1 MRCTLCTIARRKRR
15 RYLFIKR
22 KQYLFLENFQMI
34 KPKLT
39 RFKYFFLLTFLWTL
53 SACENSSLS
62 NFDFDFRGNSFDTSD
77 AALQATQSR
86 PKANELGIIS
96 YPTYQIAI
104 ARRDDTIESMAERLG
119 QNPGELARYNG
130 LAEGERLRNGEV
142 LALPRTGSRGGQ
154 YLESSDEIEETT
166 LSKDINVLELAD
178 NALKVAGGA
187 ENNQLDRTSSDTK
200 NLMDPIKHSVVR
212 GETVF
217 TISRLYNISVRSL
230 ADWNGLDSNYTL
242 REKQILIIPLVDKK
256 AAKNTQKEVVES
268 AAPAPPS
275 SKKPQPRNVNKQE
288 FSESTKT
295 KISVPENGRM
305 AYPLEGLI
313 IREYSKNINDGI
325 DFTAQAGTKVVAADT
340 GLVATVTEDIN
351 QIAIV
356 VLKHPGNILTVYANL
371 TNIKVATNQNVNRG
385 DILGEIPDGDPPYL
399 HFEIR
404 EGFES
409 VDPLEYLNN

>member
-1 MRCTLCTIARRKRR
+1 
-15 RYLFIKR
+15 
-22 KQYLFLENFQMI
+22 MI

-39 RFKYFFLLTFLWTL
+39 KFKYFFLLTILWAL

-96 YPTYQIAI
+96 YPTYQIAV

-119 QNPGELARYNG
+119 QDPGELARYNG

-178 NALKVAGGA
+178 NALKVAGGSA
-187 ENNQLDRTSSDTK
+187 NNQLDRTSSDAK
-200 NLMDPIKHSVVR
+200 NLMDPIKHNVVR

-230 ADWNGLDSNYTL
+230 ADWNGLDSDYTL
-242 REKQILIIPLVDKK
+242 REGQILIIPLVDKK
-256 AAKNTQKEVVES
+256 ATKNTQKEIDQS
-268 AAPAPPS
+268 AVPAPPS
-275 SKKPQPRNVNKQE
+275 SKKPQPRNVNTQE
-288 FSESTKT
+288 FSKSTDT
-295 KISVPENGRM
+295 KISVPEDGKM
-305 AYPLEGLI
+305 AYPLEGLV

-325 DFTAQAGTKVVAADT
+325 DFTARAGTKVVAADT

-371 TNIKVATNQNVNRG
+371 TNIKVSTNQNVNRG

>member
-1 MRCTLCTIARRKRR
+1 
-15 RYLFIKR
+15 
-22 KQYLFLENFQMI
+22 MI

-39 RFKYFFLLTFLWTL
+39 KFKYFFLLTILWAL

-119 QNPGELARYNG
+119 QDPGDLARYNG

-178 NALKVAGGA
+178 NALKVAGGSA
-187 ENNQLDRTSSDTK
+187 NNQLDRTSSDAK
-200 NLMDPIKHSVVR
+200 NLMDPIKHNVVR

-230 ADWNGLDSNYTL
+230 ADWNGLDSDYTL
-242 REKQILIIPLVDKK
+242 REGQILIIPLVDKK
-256 AAKNTQKEVVES
+256 ATQNTQKEVVES
-268 AAPAPPS
+268 EAPAPPS

-288 FSESTKT
+288 FSESTNT

-305 AYPLEGLI
+305 AYPLEGLV

-325 DFTAQAGTKVVAADT
+325 DFTARAGTKVVAADT

-371 TNIKVATNQNVNRG
+371 TNIKVSTNQNVNRG

>member
-1 MRCTLCTIARRKRR
+1 
-15 RYLFIKR
+15 
-22 KQYLFLENFQMI
+22 MI

-39 RFKYFFLLTFLWTL
+39 KFKYFFLLTILWAL

-77 AALQATQSR
+77 AARQATQSR

-96 YPTYQIAI
+96 YPTYQIAV

-119 QNPGELARYNG
+119 QDPGELARYNG

-187 ENNQLDRTSSDTK
+187 GNNQLDRTSSDAK
-200 NLMDPIKHSVVR
+200 NLMDPIKHNVVR

-230 ADWNGLDSNYTL
+230 ADWNGLDSDYTL
-242 REKQILIIPLVDKK
+242 REGQILIIPLVDKK
-256 AAKNTQKEVVES
+256 ATQNTQKEVVES
-268 AAPAPPS
+268 EAPAPPS
-275 SKKPQPRNVNKQE
+275 SKKPQPRNVNTQE
-288 FSESTKT
+288 FSKSTDT
-295 KISVPENGRM
+295 KISVPENGKM
-305 AYPLEGLI
+305 AYPLEGLV

-371 TNIKVATNQNVNRG
+371 TNIKVSTNQNVNRG

>member
-1 MRCTLCTIARRKRR
+1 
-15 RYLFIKR
+15 
-22 KQYLFLENFQMI
+22 MI

-39 RFKYFFLLTFLWTL
+39 KFKYFFLLTILWAL

-96 YPTYQIAI
+96 YPTYQIAV

-178 NALKVAGGA
+178 NALKVAGGSA
-187 ENNQLDRTSSDTK
+187 NNQLDRTSSDAK
-200 NLMDPIKHSVVR
+200 NLMDPIKHNVVR

-230 ADWNGLDSNYTL
+230 ADWNGLDSDYTL
-242 REKQILIIPLVDKK
+242 REGQILIIPLVDKK
-256 AAKNTQKEVVES
+256 ATKNTQKEIDES
-268 AAPAPPS
+268 AVPAPPS
-275 SKKPQPRNVNKQE
+275 SKKPQPRNVNTQE
-288 FSESTKT
+288 FSKSTDT
-295 KISVPENGRM
+295 KISVPENGKM
-305 AYPLEGLI
+305 AYPIEGLV

-325 DFTAQAGTKVVAADT
+325 DFTARAGTKVVAADT

-371 TNIKVATNQNVNRG
+371 TNIKVSTNQNVNRG

>member
-1 MRCTLCTIARRKRR
+1 
-15 RYLFIKR
+15 
-22 KQYLFLENFQMI
+22 MI

-39 RFKYFFLLTFLWTL
+39 KFKYFFLLTILWAL

-96 YPTYQIAI
+96 YPTYQIAV

-187 ENNQLDRTSSDTK
+187 ENNQLDRTSSDAK
-200 NLMDPIKHSVVR
+200 NLMDPIKHNVVR

-230 ADWNGLDSNYTL
+230 ADWNGLDSDYTL
-242 REKQILIIPLVDKK
+242 REGQILIIPLVDKK
-256 AAKNTQKEVVES
+256 ATKNTQKEIDES
-268 AAPAPPS
+268 AVPAPPS
-275 SKKPQPRNVNKQE
+275 SKKPQPRNVNTQE
-288 FSESTKT
+288 FSKSTDT
-295 KISVPENGRM
+295 KISVPENGKM
-305 AYPLEGLI
+305 AYPLEGLV

-325 DFTAQAGTKVVAADT
+325 DFTARAGTKVVAADT

-371 TNIKVATNQNVNRG
+371 TNIKVSTNQNVNRG

>member
-1 MRCTLCTIARRKRR
+1 
-15 RYLFIKR
+15 
-22 KQYLFLENFQMI
+22 MI

-39 RFKYFFLLTFLWTL
+39 KFKYFFLLTILWTSSSCEK
-53 SACENSSLS
+53 SALS

-86 PKANELGIIS
+86 PKADELGIIS

-104 ARRDDTIESMAERLG
+104 ARRSDTIESMADRLG
-119 QNPGELARYNG
+119 QNPSELARYNG

-142 LALPRTGSRGGQ
+142 LALPKTGTRGGE
-154 YLESSDEIEETT
+154 YLETSDEIEETT
-166 LSKDINVLELAD
+166 LSRDINVLELAD

-187 ENNQLDRTSSDTK
+187 RNNQLDRTSSDPK
-200 NLMDPIKHSVVR
+200 NSMDPIKHNVVR

-217 TISRLYNISVRSL
+217 IISRLYNISVRSL
-230 ADWNGLDSNYTL
+230 ADWNGLDSDYTL
-242 REKQILIIPLVDKK
+242 REGQILIVPLVDKK
-256 AAKNTQKEVVES
+256 ATKNTKKKVVKS
-268 AAPAPPS
+268 VAPPPPS
-275 SKKPQPRNVNKQE
+275 SKKPQPRNMNNQE
-288 FSESTKT
+288 YSESSNN
-295 KISVPENGRM
+295 KISVPESGRM

-351 QIAIV
+351 QIAII

-371 TNIKVATNQNVNRG
+371 TNINVSTNQNVNRG
-385 DILGEIPDGDPPYL
+385 DILGEIPNGDPPYL

>member
-1 MRCTLCTIARRKRR
+1 
-15 RYLFIKR
+15 
-22 KQYLFLENFQMI
+22 MI

-39 RFKYFFLLTFLWTL
+39 KFKYFFLLTILWAL

-96 YPTYQIAI
+96 YPTYQIAV

-178 NALKVAGGA
+178 NALKVAGGSA
-187 ENNQLDRTSSDTK
+187 NNQLDRTSSDAK
-200 NLMDPIKHSVVR
+200 NLMDPIKHNVVR

-230 ADWNGLDSNYTL
+230 ADWNGLDSDYTL
-242 REKQILIIPLVDKK
+242 REGQILIIPLVDKK
-256 AAKNTQKEVVES
+256 ATKNTQKEIDES
-268 AAPAPPS
+268 AVPAPPS
-275 SKKPQPRNVNKQE
+275 SKKPQPRNVNTQE
-288 FSESTKT
+288 FSKSTDT
-295 KISVPENGRM
+295 KISVPENGKM
-305 AYPLEGLI
+305 AYPLEGLV

-325 DFTAQAGTKVVAADT
+325 DFTARAGTKVVAADT

-371 TNIKVATNQNVNRG
+371 TNINVSTNQNVNRG

>member
-1 MRCTLCTIARRKRR
+1 
-15 RYLFIKR
+15 
-22 KQYLFLENFQMI
+22 MI

-96 YPTYQIAI
+96 YPTYQIAV

-119 QNPGELARYNG
+119 QDPGELARYNG

-187 ENNQLDRTSSDTK
+187 GNNQLDRTSSDAK
-200 NLMDPIKHSVVR
+200 NLMDPIKHNVVR

-230 ADWNGLDSNYTL
+230 ADWNGLDSDYTL
-242 REKQILIIPLVDKK
+242 REGQILIIPLVDKK
-256 AAKNTQKEVVES
+256 ATKNTQKEVVES

-288 FSESTKT
+288 FSESTNT

-305 AYPLEGLI
+305 AYPLEGLV

-356 VLKHPGNILTVYANL
+356 VLKHPENILTVYANL
-371 TNIKVATNQNVNRG
+371 TNIKVSTNQNVNRG

>member
-1 MRCTLCTIARRKRR
+1 
-15 RYLFIKR
+15 
-22 KQYLFLENFQMI
+22 MI

-39 RFKYFFLLTFLWTL
+39 KFKYFFLLTILWAL

-96 YPTYQIAI
+96 YPTYQIAV

-178 NALKVAGGA
+178 NALKVAGGSA
-187 ENNQLDRTSSDTK
+187 NNQLDRTSSDAK
-200 NLMDPIKHSVVR
+200 NLMDPIKHNVVR

-230 ADWNGLDSNYTL
+230 ADWNGLDSDYTL
-242 REKQILIIPLVDKK
+242 REGQILIIPLVDKK
-256 AAKNTQKEVVES
+256 ATKNTQKEIDQS
-268 AAPAPPS
+268 AVPAPPS
-275 SKKPQPRNVNKQE
+275 SKKPQPRNVNTQE
-288 FSESTKT
+288 FSKSTET
-295 KISVPENGRM
+295 KISVPENGKM
-305 AYPLEGLI
+305 AYPLEGLV

-325 DFTAQAGTKVVAADT
+325 DFTARAGTKVVAADT

-371 TNIKVATNQNVNRG
+371 TNIKVSTNQNVNRG

>member
-1 MRCTLCTIARRKRR
+1 
-15 RYLFIKR
+15 
-22 KQYLFLENFQMI
+22 MI

-39 RFKYFFLLTFLWTL
+39 KFKYFFLLTILWAL

-96 YPTYQIAI
+96 YPTYQIAV

-178 NALKVAGGA
+178 NALKVAGVSA
-187 ENNQLDRTSSDTK
+187 NNQLDRTSSDAK
-200 NLMDPIKHSVVR
+200 NLMDPIKHNVVR

-230 ADWNGLDSNYTL
+230 ADWNGLDSDYTL
-242 REKQILIIPLVDKK
+242 REGQILIIPLVDKK
-256 AAKNTQKEVVES
+256 ATKNTQKEIDES
-268 AAPAPPS
+268 AVPAPPS
-275 SKKPQPRNVNKQE
+275 SKKPQPRNVNTQE
-288 FSESTKT
+288 FSKSTDT
-295 KISVPENGRM
+295 KISVPENGKM
-305 AYPLEGLI
+305 AYPLEGLV

-325 DFTAQAGTKVVAADT
+325 DFTARAGTKVVAADT

-371 TNIKVATNQNVNRG
+371 TNINVSTNQNVNRG

>member
-1 MRCTLCTIARRKRR
+1 
-15 RYLFIKR
+15 
-22 KQYLFLENFQMI
+22 MI

-119 QNPGELARYNG
+119 QNPSELARYNG

-230 ADWNGLDSNYTL
+230 ADWNGLDSDYTL

-288 FSESTKT
+288 FSVSTNT

-305 AYPLEGLI
+305 AYPLEGLV

>member
-1 MRCTLCTIARRKRR
+1 
-15 RYLFIKR
+15 
-22 KQYLFLENFQMI
+22 MI

-39 RFKYFFLLTFLWTL
+39 KFKYFFLLTILWAL

-96 YPTYQIAI
+96 YPTYQIAV

-178 NALKVAGGA
+178 NALKVAGGSA
-187 ENNQLDRTSSDTK
+187 NNQLDRTSSDAK
-200 NLMDPIKHSVVR
+200 NLMDPIKHNVVR

-230 ADWNGLDSNYTL
+230 ADWNGLDSDYTL
-242 REKQILIIPLVDKK
+242 REGQILIIPLVDKK
-256 AAKNTQKEVVES
+256 ATKNTQKEVVES
-268 AAPAPPS
+268 AAPVPPS

-288 FSESTKT
+288 FSESTNT

-305 AYPLEGLI
+305 AYPLEGLV

-356 VLKHPGNILTVYANL
+356 VLKHPENILTVYANL
-371 TNIKVATNQNVNRG
+371 TNIKVSTNQNVNRG

>member
-1 MRCTLCTIARRKRR
+1 
-15 RYLFIKR
+15 
-22 KQYLFLENFQMI
+22 MI

-39 RFKYFFLLTFLWTL
+39 NFKYFLLLPILWML
-53 SACENSSLS
+53 SACENSPLS

-77 AALQATQSR
+77 AARQATQSR

-96 YPTYQIAI
+96 YPTYQIAV

-178 NALKVAGGA
+178 NALKVAGGSA
-187 ENNQLDRTSSDTK
+187 NNQLDRTSSDAK
-200 NLMDPIKHSVVR
+200 NLMDPIKHNVVR

-230 ADWNGLDSNYTL
+230 ADWNGLDSDYTL
-242 REKQILIIPLVDKK
+242 REGQILIIPLVDKK
-256 AAKNTQKEVVES
+256 ATKNTQKEIDES
-268 AAPAPPS
+268 AVPAPPS
-275 SKKPQPRNVNKQE
+275 SKKPQPRNVNTQE
-288 FSESTKT
+288 FSKSTDT
-295 KISVPENGRM
+295 KISVPENGKM
-305 AYPLEGLI
+305 AYPLEGLV

-325 DFTAQAGTKVVAADT
+325 DFTARAGTKVVAADT

-371 TNIKVATNQNVNRG
+371 TNIKVSTNQNVNRG

>member
-1 MRCTLCTIARRKRR
+1 
-15 RYLFIKR
+15 
-22 KQYLFLENFQMI
+22 MI

-39 RFKYFFLLTFLWTL
+39 KFKYFFLLTILWAL

-154 YLESSDEIEETT
+154 YLESSDEIEETA

-178 NALKVAGGA
+178 NALKVAGGSA
-187 ENNQLDRTSSDTK
+187 NNQLDQTSSDAK
-200 NLMDPIKHSVVR
+200 NLMDPIKHNVVR

-230 ADWNGLDSNYTL
+230 ADWNGLDSDYTL
-242 REKQILIIPLVDKK
+242 REGQILIIPLVDKK
-256 AAKNTQKEVVES
+256 ATKNTQKEIDES
-268 AAPAPPS
+268 AVPAPPS
-275 SKKPQPRNVNKQE
+275 SKKPQPRNVNTQE
-288 FSESTKT
+288 FSKSTDT
-295 KISVPENGRM
+295 KISVPEDGKM
-305 AYPLEGLI
+305 AYPLEGLV

-325 DFTAQAGTKVVAADT
+325 DFTARAGTKVVAADT

-371 TNIKVATNQNVNRG
+371 TNIKVSTNQNVNRG

>member
-1 MRCTLCTIARRKRR
+1 
-15 RYLFIKR
+15 
-22 KQYLFLENFQMI
+22 MI

-39 RFKYFFLLTFLWTL
+39 KFKYFFLLTILWAL

-96 YPTYQIAI
+96 YPTYQIAV

-178 NALKVAGGA
+178 NALKVAGGSA
-187 ENNQLDRTSSDTK
+187 NNQLDRTSSDAK
-200 NLMDPIKHSVVR
+200 NLMDPIKHNVVR

-230 ADWNGLDSNYTL
+230 ADWNGLDSDYTL
-242 REKQILIIPLVDKK
+242 REGQILIIPLVDKK
-256 AAKNTQKEVVES
+256 ATKNTQKEIDES
-268 AAPAPPS
+268 AVPAPPS
-275 SKKPQPRNVNKQE
+275 SKKPQPRNVNTQE
-288 FSESTKT
+288 FSKSIDT
-295 KISVPENGRM
+295 KISVPENGKM
-305 AYPLEGLI
+305 AYPLEGLV

-325 DFTAQAGTKVVAADT
+325 DFTARAGTKVVAADT

-371 TNIKVATNQNVNRG
+371 TNIKVSTNQNVNRG

>member
-1 MRCTLCTIARRKRR
+1 MYALYHCSRGEKTVSMYKKGSNI
-15 RYLFIKR
+15 Y
-22 KQYLFLENFQMI
+22 FLENFHMI

-39 RFKYFFLLTFLWTL
+39 KFKYFFLLTILWAL
-53 SACENSSLS
+53 SACENSSLR

-96 YPTYQIAI
+96 YPTYQIAV

-178 NALKVAGGA
+178 NALKVAGGSA
-187 ENNQLDRTSSDTK
+187 NNQLDRTSSDAK
-200 NLMDPIKHSVVR
+200 NLMDPIKHNVVR

-230 ADWNGLDSNYTL
+230 ADWNGLDSDYTL
-242 REKQILIIPLVDKK
+242 REGQILIIPLVDKK
-256 AAKNTQKEVVES
+256 ATKNTQKEIDES
-268 AAPAPPS
+268 AVPAPPS
-275 SKKPQPRNVNKQE
+275 SKKPQPRNVNTQE
-288 FSESTKT
+288 FSKSTDT
-295 KISVPENGRM
+295 KISVPENGKM
-305 AYPLEGLI
+305 AYPLEGLV

-325 DFTAQAGTKVVAADT
+325 DFTARAGTKVVAADT

-371 TNIKVATNQNVNRG
+371 TNIKVSTNQNVNRG

>member
-1 MRCTLCTIARRKRR
+1 
-15 RYLFIKR
+15 
-22 KQYLFLENFQMI
+22 MI

-39 RFKYFFLLTFLWTL
+39 KFKYFFLLTILWAL

-96 YPTYQIAI
+96 YPTYQIAV
-104 ARRDDTIESMAERLG
+104 ARRNDTIESMAERLG

-178 NALKVAGGA
+178 NALKVAGGSA
-187 ENNQLDRTSSDTK
+187 NNQLDRTSSDAK
-200 NLMDPIKHSVVR
+200 NLMDPIKHNVVR

-230 ADWNGLDSNYTL
+230 ADWNGLDSDYTL
-242 REKQILIIPLVDKK
+242 REGQILIIPLVDKK
-256 AAKNTQKEVVES
+256 ATKNTQKEIDES
-268 AAPAPPS
+268 AVPAPPS

-288 FSESTKT
+288 FSKSADT
-295 KISVPENGRM
+295 KISVPETGKM
-305 AYPLEGLI
+305 AYPLEGLV

-325 DFTAQAGTKVVAADT
+325 DFTARAGTKVVAADT

-371 TNIKVATNQNVNRG
+371 TNIKVSTNQNVNRG

>member
-1 MRCTLCTIARRKRR
+1 
-15 RYLFIKR
+15 
-22 KQYLFLENFQMI
+22 MI

-39 RFKYFFLLTFLWTL
+39 KLKYFFLLTILWAL

-96 YPTYQIAI
+96 YPTYQIAV

-178 NALKVAGGA
+178 NALKVAGGSA
-187 ENNQLDRTSSDTK
+187 NNQLDRTSSDAK
-200 NLMDPIKHSVVR
+200 NLMDPIKHNVVR

-230 ADWNGLDSNYTL
+230 ADWNGLDSDYTL
-242 REKQILIIPLVDKK
+242 REGQILIIPLVDKK
-256 AAKNTQKEVVES
+256 ATKNTQKEIDES
-268 AAPAPPS
+268 AVPAPPS
-275 SKKPQPRNVNKQE
+275 SKKPQPRNVNTQE
-288 FSESTKT
+288 FSKSTDT
-295 KISVPENGRM
+295 KISVPENGKM
-305 AYPLEGLI
+305 AYPLEGLV

-325 DFTAQAGTKVVAADT
+325 DFTARAGTKVVAADT

-371 TNIKVATNQNVNRG
+371 TNIKVSTNQNVNRG

>member
-1 MRCTLCTIARRKRR
+1 
-15 RYLFIKR
+15 
-22 KQYLFLENFQMI
+22 MI

-39 RFKYFFLLTFLWTL
+39 KFKYFFLLTILWAL

-96 YPTYQIAI
+96 YPTYQIAV

-178 NALKVAGGA
+178 NALKVAGGSA
-187 ENNQLDRTSSDTK
+187 NNQLDRTSSDAK
-200 NLMDPIKHSVVR
+200 NLVDPIKHNVVR

-230 ADWNGLDSNYTL
+230 ADWNGLDSDYTL
-242 REKQILIIPLVDKK
+242 REGQILIIPLVDKK
-256 AAKNTQKEVVES
+256 ATKNTQKEIDES
-268 AAPAPPS
+268 AVPAPPS
-275 SKKPQPRNVNKQE
+275 SKKPQPRNVNTQE
-288 FSESTKT
+288 FSKSTDT
-295 KISVPENGRM
+295 KISVPENGKM
-305 AYPLEGLI
+305 AYPLEGLV

-325 DFTAQAGTKVVAADT
+325 DFTARAGTKVVAADT

-371 TNIKVATNQNVNRG
+371 TNIKVSTNQNVNRG

>member
-1 MRCTLCTIARRKRR
+1 
-15 RYLFIKR
+15 
-22 KQYLFLENFQMI
+22 MI

-39 RFKYFFLLTFLWTL
+39 KFKYFFLLTILWAL

-96 YPTYQIAI
+96 YPTYQIAV

-178 NALKVAGGA
+178 NALKVAGVSA
-187 ENNQLDRTSSDTK
+187 NNQLDRTSSDAK
-200 NLMDPIKHSVVR
+200 NLMDPIKHNVVR

-230 ADWNGLDSNYTL
+230 ADWNGLDSDYTL
-242 REKQILIIPLVDKK
+242 REGQILIIPLVDKK
-256 AAKNTQKEVVES
+256 ATKNTQKEIDES
-268 AAPAPPS
+268 AVPAPPS
-275 SKKPQPRNVNKQE
+275 SKKPQPRNVNTQE
-288 FSESTKT
+288 FSKSTDT
-295 KISVPENGRM
+295 KISVPENGKM
-305 AYPLEGLI
+305 AYPLEGLV

-325 DFTAQAGTKVVAADT
+325 DFTARAGTKVVAADT

-371 TNIKVATNQNVNRG
+371 TNIKVSTNQNVNRG

>member
-1 MRCTLCTIARRKRR
+1 
-15 RYLFIKR
+15 
-22 KQYLFLENFQMI
+22 MI

-39 RFKYFFLLTFLWTL
+39 KFKYFFLLTILWVL

-96 YPTYQIAI
+96 YPTYQIAV

-178 NALKVAGGA
+178 NALKVAGGSA
-187 ENNQLDRTSSDTK
+187 NNQLDRTSSDAK
-200 NLMDPIKHSVVR
+200 NLMDPIKHNVVR

-230 ADWNGLDSNYTL
+230 ADWNGLDSDYTL
-242 REKQILIIPLVDKK
+242 REGQILIIPLVDKK
-256 AAKNTQKEVVES
+256 ATKNTQKEIDQS
-268 AAPAPPS
+268 AVPAPPS
-275 SKKPQPRNVNKQE
+275 SKKPQPRNVNTQE
-288 FSESTKT
+288 FSKSTDT
-295 KISVPENGRM
+295 KMSVPENGKM
-305 AYPLEGLI
+305 AYPLEGLV

-325 DFTAQAGTKVVAADT
+325 DFTARAGTKVVAADT

-371 TNIKVATNQNVNRG
+371 TNIKVSTNQNVNRG

>member
-1 MRCTLCTIARRKRR
+1 
-15 RYLFIKR
+15 
-22 KQYLFLENFQMI
+22 MI

-39 RFKYFFLLTFLWTL
+39 KFKYFFLLTILWAL

-96 YPTYQIAI
+96 YPTYQIAV

-178 NALKVAGGA
+178 NALKVAGGSA
-187 ENNQLDRTSSDTK
+187 NNQLDRTSSDAK
-200 NLMDPIKHSVVR
+200 NLMDPIKHNVVR

-230 ADWNGLDSNYTL
+230 ADWNGLDSDYTL
-242 REKQILIIPLVDKK
+242 REGQILIIPLVDKK
-256 AAKNTQKEVVES
+256 ATKNTQKEIDQS
-268 AAPAPPS
+268 AVPAPPS
-275 SKKPQPRNVNKQE
+275 SKKPQPRNVNTQE
-288 FSESTKT
+288 FSKSTDT
-295 KISVPENGRM
+295 KISVPENGKM
-305 AYPLEGLI
+305 AYPLEGLV

-325 DFTAQAGTKVVAADT
+325 DFTARAGTKVVAADT

-371 TNIKVATNQNVNRG
+371 TNINVSTNQNVNRG

>member
-1 MRCTLCTIARRKRR
+1 
-15 RYLFIKR
+15 
-22 KQYLFLENFQMI
+22 MI

-39 RFKYFFLLTFLWTL
+39 KFKYFFLLTILWAL

-96 YPTYQIAI
+96 YPTYQIAV

-178 NALKVAGGA
+178 NALKVAGGSA
-187 ENNQLDRTSSDTK
+187 NNQLDRTSSDAK
-200 NLMDPIKHSVVR
+200 NLMDPIKHNVVR

-230 ADWNGLDSNYTL
+230 ADWNGLDSDYTL
-242 REKQILIIPLVDKK
+242 REGQILIIPLVDKK
-256 AAKNTQKEVVES
+256 ATKNTQKEVVES

-288 FSESTKT
+288 FSESTNT

-305 AYPLEGLI
+305 AYPLEGLV

-325 DFTAQAGTKVVAADT
+325 DFTARAGTKVVAADT

-371 TNIKVATNQNVNRG
+371 TNINVSTNQNVNRG

>member
-1 MRCTLCTIARRKRR
+1 
-15 RYLFIKR
+15 
-22 KQYLFLENFQMI
+22 MI

-39 RFKYFFLLTFLWTL
+39 KFKYFFLLTILWAL

-96 YPTYQIAI
+96 YPTYQIAV

-178 NALKVAGGA
+178 NALKVAGGSA
-187 ENNQLDRTSSDTK
+187 NNQLDRTSSDAK
-200 NLMDPIKHSVVR
+200 NLMDPIKHNVVR

-230 ADWNGLDSNYTL
+230 ADWNGLDSDYTL
-242 REKQILIIPLVDKK
+242 REGQILIIPLVDKK
-256 AAKNTQKEVVES
+256 ATKNTQKEIDQS
-268 AAPAPPS
+268 AVPAPPS
-275 SKKPQPRNVNKQE
+275 SKKPQPRNVNTQE
-288 FSESTKT
+288 FSKSTDT
-295 KISVPENGRM
+295 KISVPENGKM
-305 AYPLEGLI
+305 AYPLEGLV

-325 DFTAQAGTKVVAADT
+325 DFTARAGTKVVAADT

-371 TNIKVATNQNVNRG
+371 TNIKVSTNQNVNRG

>member
-1 MRCTLCTIARRKRR
+1 
-15 RYLFIKR
+15 
-22 KQYLFLENFQMI
+22 MI

-39 RFKYFFLLTFLWTL
+39 KFKYFFLLTILWAL

-178 NALKVAGGA
+178 NALKVAGGSA
-187 ENNQLDRTSSDTK
+187 NNQLDRTSSDAK
-200 NLMDPIKHSVVR
+200 NLMDPIKHNVVR

-230 ADWNGLDSNYTL
+230 ADWNGLDSDYTL
-242 REKQILIIPLVDKK
+242 REGQILIIPLVDKK
-256 AAKNTQKEVVES
+256 ATKNTQKEIDES
-268 AAPAPPS
+268 AVPAPPS
-275 SKKPQPRNVNKQE
+275 SKKPQPRNVNTQE
-288 FSESTKT
+288 FSKSTDT
-295 KISVPENGRM
+295 KISVPENGKM
-305 AYPLEGLI
+305 AYPLEGLV

-325 DFTAQAGTKVVAADT
+325 DFTARAGTKVVAADT

-371 TNIKVATNQNVNRG
+371 TNIKVSTNQNVNRG

>member
-1 MRCTLCTIARRKRR
+1 
-15 RYLFIKR
+15 
-22 KQYLFLENFQMI
+22 MI
-34 KPKLT
+34 KPKFT
-39 RFKYFFLLTFLWTL
+39 KFKYFFLLTILWAL

-96 YPTYQIAI
+96 YPTYQIAV

-178 NALKVAGGA
+178 NALKVAGGSA
-187 ENNQLDRTSSDTK
+187 NNQLDRTSSDAK
-200 NLMDPIKHSVVR
+200 NLMDPIKHNVVR

-230 ADWNGLDSNYTL
+230 ADWNGLDSDYTL
-242 REKQILIIPLVDKK
+242 REGQILIIPLVDKK
-256 AAKNTQKEVVES
+256 ATKNTQKEIDES
-268 AAPAPPS
+268 AVPAPPS
-275 SKKPQPRNVNKQE
+275 SKKPQPRNVNTQE
-288 FSESTKT
+288 FSKSTDT
-295 KISVPENGRM
+295 KISVPENGKM
-305 AYPLEGLI
+305 AYPLEGLV

-325 DFTAQAGTKVVAADT
+325 DFTARAGTKVVAADT

-356 VLKHPGNILTVYANL
+356 VLKHPENILTVYANL
-371 TNIKVATNQNVNRG
+371 TNIKVSTNQNVNRG

>member
-1 MRCTLCTIARRKRR
+1 
-15 RYLFIKR
+15 
-22 KQYLFLENFQMI
+22 MI

-39 RFKYFFLLTFLWTL
+39 KFKYFFLLTILWAL

-96 YPTYQIAI
+96 YPTYQIAV

-178 NALKVAGGA
+178 NALKVAGGSA
-187 ENNQLDRTSSDTK
+187 NNQLDRTSSDAK
-200 NLMDPIKHSVVR
+200 NLMDPIKHNVVR

-230 ADWNGLDSNYTL
+230 ADWNGLDSDYTL
-242 REKQILIIPLVDKK
+242 REGQILIIPLVDKK
-256 AAKNTQKEVVES
+256 ATKNTQKEVVES
-268 AAPAPPS
+268 AVPAPPS

-288 FSESTKT
+288 FSKSANT

-305 AYPLEGLI
+305 AYPLEGLV

-325 DFTAQAGTKVVAADT
+325 DFTARAGTKVVAADT

-371 TNIKVATNQNVNRG
+371 TNIKVSTNQNVNRG

>member
-1 MRCTLCTIARRKRR
+1 
-15 RYLFIKR
+15 
-22 KQYLFLENFQMI
+22 MI
-34 KPKLT
+34 KPKFT
-39 RFKYFFLLTFLWTL
+39 KFKYFFLLTILWAL

-96 YPTYQIAI
+96 YPTYQIAV
-104 ARRDDTIESMAERLG
+104 ARRDDTIERMAERLG

-178 NALKVAGGA
+178 NALKVAGGSA
-187 ENNQLDRTSSDTK
+187 NNQLDRTSSDAK
-200 NLMDPIKHSVVR
+200 NLMDPIKHNVVR

-230 ADWNGLDSNYTL
+230 ADWNGLDSDYTL
-242 REKQILIIPLVDKK
+242 REGQILIIPLVDKK
-256 AAKNTQKEVVES
+256 ATKNTQKEIDES
-268 AAPAPPS
+268 AVPAPPS
-275 SKKPQPRNVNKQE
+275 SKKPQPRNVNTQE
-288 FSESTKT
+288 FSKSTDT
-295 KISVPENGRM
+295 KISVPENGKM
-305 AYPLEGLI
+305 AYPLEGLV

-325 DFTAQAGTKVVAADT
+325 DFTARAGTKVVAADT

-371 TNIKVATNQNVNRG
+371 TNINVSTNQNVNRG

>member
-1 MRCTLCTIARRKRR
+1 
-15 RYLFIKR
+15 
-22 KQYLFLENFQMI
+22 MI

-39 RFKYFFLLTFLWTL
+39 KFKYFFLLTILWAL

-96 YPTYQIAI
+96 YPTYQIAV

-178 NALKVAGGA
+178 NALKVAGGSA
-187 ENNQLDRTSSDTK
+187 NNQLDRTSSDAK
-200 NLMDPIKHSVVR
+200 NLMDPIKHNVVR

-230 ADWNGLDSNYTL
+230 ADWNGLDSDYTL
-242 REKQILIIPLVDKK
+242 REGQILIIPLVDKK
-256 AAKNTQKEVVES
+256 ATKNTQKEIDQS
-268 AAPAPPS
+268 AVPAPPS
-275 SKKPQPRNVNKQE
+275 SKKPQPRNVNTQE
-288 FSESTKT
+288 FSKSTDT
-295 KISVPENGRM
+295 KMSVPENGKM
-305 AYPLEGLI
+305 AYPLEGLV

-325 DFTAQAGTKVVAADT
+325 DFTARAGTKVVAADT

-371 TNIKVATNQNVNRG
+371 TNIKVSTNQNVNRG

>member
-1 MRCTLCTIARRKRR
+1 
-15 RYLFIKR
+15 
-22 KQYLFLENFQMI
+22 MI

-39 RFKYFFLLTFLWTL
+39 KFKYFFLLTVLWVL

-96 YPTYQIAI
+96 YPTYQIAV

-178 NALKVAGGA
+178 NALKVAGGSA
-187 ENNQLDRTSSDTK
+187 NNQLDRTSSDAK
-200 NLMDPIKHSVVR
+200 NLMDPIKHNVVR

-230 ADWNGLDSNYTL
+230 ADWNGLDSDYTL
-242 REKQILIIPLVDKK
+242 REGQILIIPLVDKK
-256 AAKNTQKEVVES
+256 ATKNTQKEIDES
-268 AAPAPPS
+268 AVPAPPS
-275 SKKPQPRNVNKQE
+275 SKKPQPRNVNTQE
-288 FSESTKT
+288 FSKSTDT
-295 KISVPENGRM
+295 KISVPENGKM
-305 AYPLEGLI
+305 AYPLEGLV

-325 DFTAQAGTKVVAADT
+325 DFTARAGTKVVAADT

-371 TNIKVATNQNVNRG
+371 TNINVSTNQNVNRG